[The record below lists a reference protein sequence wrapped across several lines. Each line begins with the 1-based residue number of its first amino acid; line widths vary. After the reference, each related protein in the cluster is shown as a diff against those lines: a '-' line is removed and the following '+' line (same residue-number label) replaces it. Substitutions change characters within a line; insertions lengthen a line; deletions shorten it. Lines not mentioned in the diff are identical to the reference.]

1 MLAKYDAKFR
11 ERYIHEVIKKIIES
25 QKKQKNSE
33 LGSIVQL
40 VGNIGVGKSAVMSQ
54 AVHFMLSRKY
64 FTGGI
69 IVLDLKRIKN
79 FTEFRRKLEL

>member
-1 MLAKYDAKFR
+1 MAKYDAKFR
-11 ERYIHEVIKKIIES
+11 EPVIHDVIKKIIDS
-25 QKKQKNSE
+25 QKKQIKSE

-40 VGNIGVGKSAVMSQ
+40 VGNIGVGKSAVMSH
-54 AVHFMLSRKY
+54 AVHFMLPRKY

-69 IVLDLKRIKN
+69 IVLDLKNIKR

>member
-1 MLAKYDAKFR
+1 MAKYDAKFR
-11 ERYIHEVIKKIIES
+11 VPVIHDVIKKIIDS
-25 QKKQKNSE
+25 QKKQLNRE

-69 IVLDLKRIKN
+69 IVLDLKNIKR